1 MSGQSRFKL
10 IAEVH
15 VLLVR
20 EDNILLLRRFQ
31 TGYQDGNYALVAG
44 HVDGNESA
52 KTAVIREAHEEI
64 GITLNPD
71 DVQLVHTAHRTSN
84 DGERVSFFFTATRW
98 QGEPYNR
105 EPNKCDDVRWFAQD
119 KLPDNLVDYVARAL
133 ACIEQGETY
142 SDYGFS

>member
-1 MSGQSRFKL
+1 MSNKTRFKL

-15 VLLVR
+15 LVLAR
-20 EDNILLLRRFQ
+20 EGNILLLRRFQ

-52 KTAVIREAHEEI
+52 KTAMIREAYEEV
-64 GITLNPD
+64 GITLQPN

-84 DGERVSFFFTATRW
+84 DGERVSFFFTAIRW
-98 QGEPYNR
+98 QGEPTNC

-119 KLPDNLVDYVARAL
+119 KLPDNLDDYVANAL
-133 ACIEQGETY
+133 AYIAKSEPY
-142 SDYGFS
+142 SDYGFA